1 MTELRWLLLALV
13 LFLVALPALSLG
25 TDTDTPLVWWAGL
38 VLVGAAGAIPIVLK
52 FAPAGGDGGEEG

>member
-25 TDTDTPLVWWAGL
+25 ADTDTSPAWWAGL
-38 VLVGAAGAIPIVLK
+38 ALVGVAGAIPIVLK
-52 FAPAGGDGGEEG
+52 FAPAGGGDEEG